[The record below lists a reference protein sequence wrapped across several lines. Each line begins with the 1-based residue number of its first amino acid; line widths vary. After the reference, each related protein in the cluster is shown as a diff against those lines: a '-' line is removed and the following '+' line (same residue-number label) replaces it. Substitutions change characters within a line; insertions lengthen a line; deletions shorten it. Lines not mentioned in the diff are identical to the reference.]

1 MDDATS
7 VNLLQR
13 VLDIIVYHQKI
24 TNAKNDDNG
33 SCSSSIIELYPLS
46 DQPNIQF
53 VPKQIYKKHIHGLLF
68 ALKILYRYGESFRIA
83 NAKVHDCYNRHFQNQ
98 PYSLEIT
105 KRRTKCDESRV
116 QTLQLKIKNQQCP
129 DPTPAST
136 AITVAQSYDHQ
147 LLTYLDAENMKIREV
162 RGNQHMTKGI
172 GSDRQLIS
180 VESMRKRDELD
191 GDAYKILPRSQP
203 TKQKASLFIRQAFAD
218 PYPMKEIFDEMKRIA
233 KTKMKV
239 KSSCDNRKQI
249 ELDKL
254 RVTTDLNN
262 ERKSGTRRGK
272 YRDADTLE
280 PIELEK
286 PASETN
292 IMQVKNFKNKAQMT
306 YIVEEIVFRL
316 YKSYSQEDTDK
327 REEKRRELS
336 IIDKVMDLKSKLV
349 EVLDVPRDDLKSN
362 SIGDFAFEIISPKC
376 LDLGV
381 NNLINWSADK
391 EKERQRQG

>member
-1 MDDATS
+1 MIS
-7 VNLLQR
+7 L
-13 VLDIIVYHQKI
+13 
-24 TNAKNDDNG
+24 
-33 SCSSSIIELYPLS
+33 
-46 DQPNIQF
+46 PN
-53 VPKQIYKKHIHGLLF
+53 V
-68 ALKILYRYGESFRIA
+68 
-83 NAKVHDCYNRHFQNQ
+83 
-98 PYSLEIT
+98 T
-105 KRRTKCDESRV
+105 
-116 QTLQLKIKNQQCP
+116 QL
-129 DPTPAST
+129 
-136 AITVAQSYDHQ
+136 
-147 LLTYLDAENMKIREV
+147 
-162 RGNQHMTKGI
+162 
-172 GSDRQLIS
+172 
-180 VESMRKRDELD
+180 
-191 GDAYKILPRSQP
+191 
-203 TKQKASLFIRQAFAD
+203 
-218 PYPMKEIFDEMKRIA
+218 
-233 KTKMKV
+233 TKMKV